1 MLKKLKIGLLILSGQ
16 FAYQYSNAQSPFFKS
31 ISLLKGRQTVSVTS
45 IFQESKGFLW
55 FSSSSG
61 LIRYDGM
68 ECYIFGLRDSLSS
81 APVTA
86 ICEDSIGQ
94 IWVGH
99 KDGSIEFLSDGLF
112 KKFIPEEG
120 LSHSEI
126 SFLKFD
132 SKGTL
137 WFGTM
142 GEGLYYYKGKFR
154 KRINNI
160 NKDDG
165 LNDDYVYTLAE
176 TASGEI
182 LTGTDNG
189 INIISQNTN
198 KVTGVISM
206 RNGLPDNIVKH
217 LEVSGNRLWIGMD
230 EKGLCTYDL
239 TKHRFEQLLSWNF
252 GTLNTF
258 TLRTADEC
266 WVSTKDNGVIKFELK
281 GNKVIS
287 VKQYSSQNGL
297 PDNATSIVYSDR
309 ERNIWIGYPGGL
321 LLSSSSACEFIN
333 KKSEGFDYGN
343 VFSFVADSKNR
354 YWAATQQGL
363 ICMKHSENGKLISTK
378 ILSEI
383 REVQNAIISVYV
395 DKQGFIWAG
404 TYGYGVF
411 RIDPENNTFKKFDN
425 TNGLPDNNIL
435 HITGKDD
442 LIWFATAGGGAA
454 SFNLTNNNF
463 KIYNSSNGLGSN
475 YLYSIFIDSKANIWF
490 ALDGKGVSVIK
501 NGKIAASFLPD
512 SLAVNTVY
520 AIAEDKYEALWFLTS
535 DKGLLRFNGK
545 NFKFF
550 NETNGLKTNNVRSIV
565 SDKSGNIVTSSNEGI
580 QIFDCDAG
588 GFEFFGEEKGV
599 AYLEPNINGISID
612 HSGIIWI
619 SENEGIIKYN
629 PASLCKKEV
638 LPKIGL
644 TKKLLFFNSFEKNK
658 NRFRY
663 NQNHLTFE
671 YAGFWFQSTENL
683 IYRYQLENYDYD
695 WGIPTHARSVT
706 YSNLP
711 PGNYKFK
718 VEVSHKPGMWIA
730 SKDSEFSFK
739 IRPPFYRTFW
749 FISLC
754 VLSIIASI
762 YYYIKARTAKLIRA
776 KEALELEVIKR
787 TRTIVQQKE
796 EIEAQRDEIE
806 AQRDFVTKQRDQ
818 IALQNEHITSGI
830 QYASRI
836 QQAMLTPLEDFDL
849 YLKNYFILNRP
860 MDIVSGDFYWL
871 ASKNKRIFVV
881 VADCTGHG
889 VSGAFMSV
897 LGVSL
902 LHKIIN
908 SNPLLTASQ
917 ILDQLRD
924 EVKYAL
930 KQTGRFGEAQDGM
943 DISLIILE
951 ENRRTYQFAGANN
964 AVYLIRNNKLDVL
977 IPDKMPIGIYPY
989 EIPFTN
995 QTGEIEENDIIYMF
1009 SDGYRDQIGGPNN
1022 TKLKTGPFQEL
1033 LLRISELPLEKQ
1045 METLNST
1052 MDNWKK
1058 GQHQNDDILVIG
1070 FKVVWS
1076 KLL

>member
-1 MLKKLKIGLLILSGQ
+1 MLKNLKIGLLILSGL
-16 FAYQYSNAQSPFFKS
+16 FVCQYNNAQSPFFKPV
-31 ISLLKGRQTVSVTS
+31 SLLKSRQAISVSS

-55 FSSSSG
+55 ISTSSG
-61 LIRYDGM
+61 LIRYDGL
-68 ECYIFGLRDSLSS
+68 ESYIFGLRDSLNPS
-81 APVTA
+81 PVTA

-99 KDGSIEFLSDGLF
+99 KNGLIDFFSDGLF
-112 KKFIPEEG
+112 NRFKPEEG

-126 SFLKFD
+126 SFIKFD

-137 WFGTM
+137 WFGTL
-142 GEGLYYYKGKFR
+142 GEGIYYYKGKYR

-176 TASGEI
+176 TGSGEI
-182 LTGTDNG
+182 LIGTDNG
-189 INIISQNTN
+189 INVINQNTD
-198 KVTGVISM
+198 KITGVISM

-230 EKGLCTYDL
+230 EKGLCTFDL
-239 TKHRFEQLLSWNF
+239 GNHRFEHLLTWDY
-252 GTLNTF
+252 GTLNIF
-258 TLRTADEC
+258 SLRTADEC
-266 WVSTKDNGVIKFELK
+266 WASTKENGVIKFELK
-281 GNKVIS
+281 DNKLLSI
-287 VKQYSSQNGL
+287 KQYSSQNGL
-297 PDNATSIVYSDR
+297 PDNATTYVYSDR

-321 LLSSSSACEFIN
+321 ILSSSSACEFIN

-363 ICMKHSENGKLISTK
+363 ICLKHTENGKLKSTK
-378 ILSEI
+378 VLSDI
-383 REVQNAIISVYV
+383 REVQNAMISVYV
-395 DKQGFIWAG
+395 DKQGYVWAG

-411 RIDPENNTFKKFDN
+411 RINPENNTFKKYDN
-425 TNGLPDNNIL
+425 SNGLPDNNIL
-435 HITGKDD
+435 HITGTDD
-442 LIWFATAGGGAA
+442 QIWFATAGGGAA
-454 SFNLTNNNF
+454 SLNLINKDF
-463 KIYNSSNGLGSN
+463 KIYNISNGLGSN
-475 YLYSIFIDSKANIWF
+475 YLYSTFIDSKTNIWF
-490 ALDGKGVSVIK
+490 ALDGKGVSVLQ
-501 NGKIAASFLPD
+501 NGKMTTSFLPD

-520 AIAEDKYEALWFLTS
+520 AIAEDKLANLWFLTS

-545 NFKFF
+545 SYKFF
-550 NETNGLKTNNVRSIV
+550 NETNGLKTNNIRSIV
-565 SDKSGNIVTSSNEGI
+565 SDMSGNIVISSNEGL
-580 QIFDCDAG
+580 QIFDSDAG
-588 GFEFFGEEKGV
+588 GFESFGEERGV

-629 PASLCKKEV
+629 PASLCRKEV
-638 LPKIGL
+638 LPIISL
-644 TKKLLFFNSFEKNK
+644 TRKLLFFNSFEKNK
-658 NRFRY
+658 NKFRF

-671 YAGFWFQSTENL
+671 YTGFWFQSTENL
-683 IYRYQLENYDYD
+683 VYRYQLENYDYD
-695 WGIPTHARSVT
+695 WSIPTHARSVT

-711 PGNYKFK
+711 PGNYTFK
-718 VEVSHKPGMWIA
+718 VEVSHKPGMWIESNDA
-730 SKDSEFSFK
+730 EFSFRIK
-739 IRPPFYRTFW
+739 PPFYRTWW
-749 FISLC
+749 FILIS
-754 VLSIIASI
+754 VLFVLASI
-762 YYYIKARTAKLIRA
+762 YYYIKARTAKLLRA
-776 KEALELEVIKR
+776 KEELEQEVIKR

-796 EIEAQRDEIE
+796 EIETQRDEIE

-897 LGVSL
+897 LGISL
-902 LHKIIN
+902 LHKIVN
-908 SNPLLTASQ
+908 FNPQITASQ
-917 ILDQLRD
+917 VLDQLRD

-930 KQTGRFGEAQDGM
+930 KQTGRYGEAQDGM

-951 ENRRTYQFAGANN
+951 ENRKSYQFAGANN
-964 AVYLIRNNKLDVL
+964 AVYVIRKNNLIVL
-977 IPDKMPIGIYPY
+977 QPDKMPIGIYPY

-995 QTGEIEENDIIYMF
+995 HTGDIEENDTIYMF

-1022 TKLKTGPFQEL
+1022 TKLKTNPFQEL
-1033 LLRISELPLEKQ
+1033 LLKISELPVEQQ
-1045 METLNST
+1045 MEKLNST
-1052 MDNWKK
+1052 MDSWKN

-1070 FKVVWS
+1070 FKVIWR
-1076 KLL
+1076 KLT